1 MQANTHEKNYVSN
14 WQGDGNIPHA
24 KDNCVVVNDSVN
36 AYPANVF
43 CGRGREC
50 NYGYRE
56 RCGGCVVIDV
66 PEIGNL
72 NTSGGG

>member
-50 NYGYRE
+50 NYGY
-56 RCGGCVVIDV
+56 
-66 PEIGNL
+66 
-72 NTSGGG
+72 